1 MSTIS
6 ASLMDQ
12 QRIQVIRRTIDFLIK
27 LSNVF
32 IDFIYIFLIL
42 LNSLGKTSFITIQE
56 IDDVWAN
63 LIL

>member
-42 LNSLGKTSFITIQE
+42 LNSLGKTSFITIQD